1 MTITPILIGGLGNRL
16 YQIANAIRLQ
26 EKFNCDLKF
35 YRISPKSSDIPKY
48 RHLVV
53 RPSDFDDFGGHELLI
68 KDELPKTIDELFP
81 TFDFELSPT
90 DIDFILKN
98 KNLYYEND
106 IEFLSPTKD
115 SVIMGYFFGY
125 SFVKDSIQKVKDSF
139 NPIVDIYINNNYPDL
154 KLKNILGI
162 HLRMGI
168 NTDNNP
174 ALQVDPKFYSNI
186 INDEKNNIDEIY
198 IVSDNIGRS
207 IEFVKKIN
215 THGKKIKFIDGE
227 PMFVDLLILS
237 KCKTLIIAPST
248 LSAWSAYMNDHKN
261 IYVPSI
267 WVNHHWTK
275 DISPEWKIL

>member
-68 KDELPKTIDELFP
+68 KDGLPKTIDELFP
-81 TFDFELSPT
+81 TFNFELNPT
-90 DIDFILKN
+90 NIDFILKN

-125 SFVKDSIQKVKDSF
+125 SFVKDSIQKVKNSF

-154 KLKNILGI
+154 KSKNILGI

-174 ALQVDPKFYSNI
+174 ALQVDPNFYSNI

-215 THGKKIKFIDGE
+215 THGKTIKFIDGE

-261 IYVPSI
+261 IYVPII

>member
-68 KDELPKTIDELFP
+68 KDGLPKTIDELFP
-81 TFDFELSPT
+81 TFNFELSPT

-106 IEFLSPTKD
+106 IDFLSPTKD

-154 KLKNILGI
+154 KSKNILGI

-174 ALQVDPKFYSNI
+174 ALQVDPNFYSNI

-215 THGKKIKFIDGE
+215 THGKTIKFIDGE

>member
-68 KDELPKTIDELFP
+68 KDGLPKTIDELFP
-81 TFDFELSPT
+81 TFNFELSPT

-154 KLKNILGI
+154 KSKNILGI

-174 ALQVDPKFYSNI
+174 ALQVDPNFYSNI

-215 THGKKIKFIDGE
+215 THGKTIKFIDGE